1 MKKIYGR
8 SNESRFPQ
16 FDLFICEFCYNRN
29 FNLFK
34 KNIVVYKTFV
44 NIFKS
49 NENECSICKNM
60 FQKTVTTIKCDII
73 RAINLIKTTDFS
85 SIDIGSSIPL
95 QFFEKED
102 NLRSLF
108 KIKGIPNI
116 KNHFNNIIREEI
128 IKETGYTI
136 DHYTPDIKIEINIDN
151 KLNYEITYKTKE
163 LLLLGRYN
171 KFQRGIN
178 QRFKKNNR
186 MNNTEIS
193 TENPHEQTSTIEQ
206 FILEFLYSQTGS
218 RDIKI
223 GWLGSEDK
231 NSLVLGKGRP
241 FIVKINSPK
250 IREFKKNLDIKNEV
264 YLNFQEIN
272 IIDQHLYEKYKIQI
286 KLLIKVLDDQIEQ
299 SDLEQNINKFI
310 GEASFF
316 VKKRIVKKRIYSA
329 AYKIVDKTNFEMD
342 LVLDNGI
349 PIKQLIGGNEY
360 IEPSLSKIINKK
372 CECAIFD
379 IIDIIPNI
387 N

>member
-1 MKKIYGR
+1 
-8 SNESRFPQ
+8 
-16 FDLFICEFCYNRN
+16 L
-29 FNLFK
+29 
-34 KNIVVYKTFV
+34 
-44 NIFKS
+44 
-49 NENECSICKNM
+49 
-60 FQKTVTTIKCDII
+60 FQKTVTIIKCDIV

-116 KNHFNNIIREEI
+116 KNHFNKIIREEI

-136 DHYTPDIKIEINIDN
+136 DHHTPDIKIEINIDN

-193 TENPHEQTSTIEQ
+193 PEDPHEQTSTIEQ

-250 IREFKKNLDIKNEV
+250 IREFKKNLDIKDEV
-264 YLNFQEIN
+264 YLKFQEIN

-329 AYKIVDKTNFEMD
+329 AYKIIDKSNFEMD